1 VLAQGRRNI
10 KDIDI
15 QNTLREG
22 RAISS
27 KDMPSTMHG
36 LDAIRPNNSTTLNE
50 RNCWRKKNWLEERR
64 NALMV
69 VASLIATMAFQ
80 AGINPPNGNWQEDRQ
95 QPPSQS
101 HEAGRSIMADKMP
114 DDFAF
119 FVGYNTTSFLASISV
134 IILLISGL
142 PFKWRIFT
150 WILMIIMWIAVIATI
165 WTYYISI
172 SCLSS
177 RRGEST
183 TAKAG
188 AAVVFYGV
196 MSIVLIG
203 HSIRLIRK
211 IVTFARRSRARRF
224 SRSTTITH
232 ANI

>member
-1 VLAQGRRNI
+1 
-10 KDIDI
+10 
-15 QNTLREG
+15 
-22 RAISS
+22 
-27 KDMPSTMHG
+27 
-36 LDAIRPNNSTTLNE
+36 
-50 RNCWRKKNWLEERR
+50 
-64 NALMV
+64 MV

-80 AGINPPNGNWQEDRQ
+80 AGISPPNGNWQEDLQ
-95 QPPSQS
+95 QPLSQS

-188 AAVVFYGV
+188 AGVVFYGV
-196 MSIVLIG
+196 MGIVLIG